1 MLSSPDRLCEFW
13 ELWKVLCKSVGW
25 TDMPKC
31 RLQANVTIYIKI
43 NFKINLVPDD
53 RGVKRLKV
61 GLSRC
66 PHVWHCLLTKICH
79 EPNPNPRTTSPIVP
93 SSPPLSICC
102 VFLSLSWKSKGKR
115 FVQMK
120 CNKNMLVVCIWNFP
134 CSCSYLAHL
143 PISSC
148 LLLFIIII
156 NIITATTINI
166 NMHMRKLRYT
176 CRSARTFLLTGTLTV
191 ELLSNLDVHV
201 WDEDRDGDGA
211 GVGTVR
217 LFD

>member
-79 EPNPNPRTTSPIVP
+79 ELNPNPRSTSPIVP
-93 SSPPLSICC
+93 SFSSTIHVSCFSEHLM
-102 VFLSLSWKSKGKR
+102 VEGKESKLFKWSAT
-115 FVQMK
+115 
-120 CNKNMLVVCIWNFP
+120 KNRGTCMYLDFP
-134 CSCSYLAHL
+134 CSCSYLTHL
-143 PISSC
+143 PISSWMENW
-148 LLLFIIII
+148 I
-156 NIITATTINI
+156 
-166 NMHMRKLRYT
+166 
-176 CRSARTFLLTGTLTV
+176 
-191 ELLSNLDVHV
+191 LS
-201 WDEDRDGDGA
+201 
-211 GVGTVR
+211 
-217 LFD
+217 